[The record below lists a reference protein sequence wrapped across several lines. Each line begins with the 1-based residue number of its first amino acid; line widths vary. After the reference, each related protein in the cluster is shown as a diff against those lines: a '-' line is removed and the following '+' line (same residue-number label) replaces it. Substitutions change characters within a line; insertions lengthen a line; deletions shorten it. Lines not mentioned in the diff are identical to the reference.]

1 MTKKVETAELTA
13 EQKLAEL
20 QASYDS
26 LVAEN
31 EALIKASEEV
41 ETEFNKMTKT
51 VARLQSSA
59 DNSDKYRDQL
69 VALKGDFD
77 SYKKRMRNDSE
88 ASVLLGK
95 GQAVELMLPLL
106 DTFGLAKAHLEGD
119 NLVAFEMVEKQMLAV
134 LTELGVTQI
143 EAMGL
148 EFDSDT
154 MNALSSMDRGSD
166 NSGKVVEVYQQG
178 YRLGAKILRYA
189 QVIVGA

>member
-1 MTKKVETAELTA
+1 MTKKVETTELTA

-31 EALIKASEEV
+31 EALIKASEVAED
-41 ETEFNKMTKT
+41 EYNKMNKT

-106 DTFGLAKAHLEGD
+106 DTFGIAKAHLEGD

-148 EFDSDT
+148 EFDTDT
-154 MNALSSMDRGSD
+154 MNALSSMDRGEE